1 MAVKRSWGLSED
13 EPRWTPQPEPE
24 IDSSAQRDPGLC
36 PSRKLRTSDTAN
48 VLKYQES
55 KIIEASP

>member
-13 EPRWTPQPEPE
+13 EPGWMPQPEPE

-36 PSRKLRTSDTAN
+36 PSRKLRTYYGL
-48 VLKYQES
+48 VLRHNLH
-55 KIIEASP
+55 I